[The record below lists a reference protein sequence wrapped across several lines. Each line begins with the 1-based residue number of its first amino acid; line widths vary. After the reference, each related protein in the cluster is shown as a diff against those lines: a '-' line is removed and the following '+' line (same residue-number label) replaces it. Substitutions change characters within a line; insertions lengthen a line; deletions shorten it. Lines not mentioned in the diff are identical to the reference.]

1 MRRLLAVL
9 LTLPIPAAAL
19 AQDGNSALRKSD
31 LVRFLT
37 GTTYSKSEIAAI
49 VRRSC
54 LAFVPSERDRSDLR
68 ELGATPGIF
77 REIDACV
84 SNGNRPASAR
94 QPATPARP
102 LDVTPTNATVSAIAG
117 TVASFTVRVARA
129 GDPRRGARLVL
140 RGTAAIPGGA
150 GDDIAA
156 VTDARGRATFNVP
169 AGTRVGTYH
178 LTIGSLDG
186 VPLRGGGELVLETI
200 PAAPSTATL
209 DPPALSISATDQGTR
224 DVRVTV
230 SDAYGNPIPSRTVQL
245 RPPPREGLAPI
256 TRETDAKGS
265 ALFTVPVRP
274 LRNGDSLAVVVGNR
288 QVATLRATTAPAV
301 AAANVAGGRAAGLML
316 EAARLAATG
325 KHAQAETVYDSV
337 LAIDPNILAARLGR
351 AYVRS
356 WQRKDSLAR
365 QDFQTVL
372 RADSANVS
380 ALTGLG
386 YNYAWSGAWDD
397 AETRFRQALS
407 IAPSSIDADRGLAY
421 VALWRGDARE
431 AVRRFQSVA
440 ERHPHDAETQVGLG
454 QAELKAANPV
464 RARAAFQRALSLE
477 PGRADARDGLAAT
490 RAVTRPPVE
499 LSLWGGYTSFS
510 NASDIPTTG
519 GGTSGIG
526 VRFAEAAYWPTPT
539 VRVWLQYENG
549 LSLDNVAFVR
559 AGKTAPSFY
568 LGGFMNY
575 GDGRYTS
582 RLEAGYRKLPGGID
596 QGMVRGEQVIN
607 LQPSGTVKLG
617 GWVGPRSDH
626 HTEWLGYGAFG
637 WQVTPRLR
645 VEPTIFYSRSGVPG
659 ESERRL
665 LLYGE
670 YAFENGVKV
679 GTGIAGGIATPASVP
694 SLLPV
699 DPLAATQENQKL
711 WDAFL
716 IAEAPFGVHRAHL
729 LLRHQQILHSTGLT
743 VVALGFT
750 LGLGY

>member
-1 MRRLLAVL
+1 
-9 LTLPIPAAAL
+9 
-19 AQDGNSALRKSD
+19 
-31 LVRFLT
+31 
-37 GTTYSKSEIAAI
+37 
-49 VRRSC
+49 
-54 LAFVPSERDRSDLR
+54 
-68 ELGATPGIF
+68 
-77 REIDACV
+77 
-84 SNGNRPASAR
+84 
-94 QPATPARP
+94 
-102 LDVTPTNATVSAIAG
+102 
-117 TVASFTVRVARA
+117 
-129 GDPRRGARLVL
+129 VL
-140 RGTAAIPGGA
+140 RGTRAIPGGA
-150 GDDIAA
+150 GEDIEAI
-156 VTDARGRATFNVP
+156 TDARGRATFNGP
-169 AGTRVGTYH
+169 AGTRAGTYH
-178 LTIGSLDG
+178 LTVTSPDG
-186 VPLRGGGELVLETI
+186 VPLRGSGALVLETT

-209 DPPALSISATDQGTR
+209 DPPTLSVSATTQGTR
-224 DVRVTV
+224 DVRVAV
-230 SDAYGNPIPSRTVQL
+230 ADAYGNPIAGRPVQL
-245 RPPPREGLAPI
+245 RPPQREGLSPI
-256 TRETDAKGS
+256 SGETDAKGS
-265 ALFTVPVRP
+265 ATFTVPVGP
-274 LRNGDSLAVVVGNR
+274 LRDGDSLAVIVGDR
-288 QVATLRATTAPAV
+288 EVATLRATSAPAV

-325 KHAQAETVYDSV
+325 NHARAETVYDSV
-337 LAIDPNILAARLGR
+337 LAIDPNIIAARLGR

-386 YNYAWSGAWDD
+386 YNYAWGGAWDD
-397 AETRFRQALS
+397 AEARFHQALR
-407 IAPSSIDADRGLAY
+407 IAPSSIDAARGLAY

-431 AVRRFQSVA
+431 AVHRFQSVA
-440 ERHPHDAETQVGLG
+440 ELHPHDAETQVGLG
-454 QAELKAANPV
+454 QAEIAAENPA
-464 RARAAFQRALSLE
+464 RARTAFQRALSLD
-477 PGRADARDGLAAT
+477 PGRADARNGLAAT
-490 RAVTRPPVE
+490 RTVTRPPFE

-510 NASDIPTTG
+510 DASDIPTTG

-526 VRFAEAAYWPTPT
+526 VRFAEVAYWPTPT
-539 VRVWLQYENG
+539 TRVWVQYENG
-549 LSLDNVAFVR
+549 LSLDNVTFVR

-568 LGGFMNY
+568 LGGFTNY

-582 RLEAGYRKLPGGID
+582 RLEAGYRRLPGDID
-596 QGMVRGEQVIN
+596 QGMVRAEQVIN

-617 GWVGPRSDH
+617 GWIGPRSDH

-637 WQVTPRLR
+637 WQLTPHLR

-670 YAFENGVKV
+670 YAFPSGVKL